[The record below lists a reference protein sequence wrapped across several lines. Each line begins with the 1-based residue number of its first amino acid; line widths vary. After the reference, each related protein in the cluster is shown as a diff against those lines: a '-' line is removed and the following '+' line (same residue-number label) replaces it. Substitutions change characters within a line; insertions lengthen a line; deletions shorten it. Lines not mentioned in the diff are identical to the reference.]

1 MKQCFGSYG
10 KVYRMGGDEFAVV
23 LMVDK
28 KRLKYIQRDFEETM
42 NGQDDWYLIS
52 MWPVDMYTVRISIGH
67 HG

>member
-1 MKQCFGSYG
+1 
-10 KVYRMGGDEFAVV
+10 MGGDEFAAV

-42 NGQDDWYLIS
+42 HGQDDWYLIS

-67 HG
+67 Q